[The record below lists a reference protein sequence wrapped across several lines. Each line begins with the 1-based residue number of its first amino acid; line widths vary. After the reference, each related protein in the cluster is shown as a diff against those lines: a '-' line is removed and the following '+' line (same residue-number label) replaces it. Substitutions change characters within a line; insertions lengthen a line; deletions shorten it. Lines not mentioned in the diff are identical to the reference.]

1 MNAVLSDDGK
11 IVLPPGLREDA
22 QLKPGDTLEVQLY
35 KGSIVMRKHQALTAD
50 QCEELLERSR
60 SQPEPSTEDAAAV
73 EQAIKEVREQLG

>member
-35 KGSIVMRKHQALTAD
+35 KGSIVMRKYQALTAD
-50 QCEELLERSR
+50 QCEAHDDWVMVKNDRDETWSHGTRCC
-60 SQPEPSTEDAAAV
+60 
-73 EQAIKEVREQLG
+73 